1 MRDLDY
7 WKEHVVLG
15 AEEVGVELSDELVTS
30 IAASVQ
36 GGHENYN
43 LGASYPSGQDM
54 LDNLRQEYERK
65 IARMEEDR
73 DKYEDRVSSALR
85 KALRLGSHAS
95 VSIDDRGQ
103 VILYD
108 GRSVVVQS

>member
-15 AEEVGVELSDELVTS
+15 AEEVGVELSDELATS

-43 LGASYPSGQDM
+43 LGASHPSGQD
-54 LDNLRQEYERK
+54 
-65 IARMEEDR
+65 IPDR
-73 DKYEDRVSSALR
+73 TRCAHENVP
-85 KALRLGSHAS
+85 G
-95 VSIDDRGQ
+95 VCT
-103 VILYD
+103 
-108 GRSVVVQS
+108 